1 MTENEISA
9 WAMID
14 AIVLAWI
21 GLLSLIGAGTLL
33 YGLYCAVI

>member
-14 AIVLAWI
+14 AIVLGWI
-21 GLLSLIGAGTLL
+21 GLLSLVGAATLL
-33 YGLYCAVI
+33 YGLFRAVI